1 MKKNRTFWLAAGLA
15 AVTILSACGQKGTP
29 EPAGGKNRESGKQE
43 SGVQD
48 SQEKQGEPGA
58 VEANTGSED
67 KPVTL
72 KLHHQATEGH
82 PYYVGA
88 EKFKELV
95 EEKTGG
101 SVTIEI
107 YPNNELASSSKAV
120 EGVQFGT
127 IDIALESSMTIG
139 NFVPEFGVL
148 DMPFLFENR
157 DQVYKAL
164 DGEVGQILA
173 DKAEQNGFKLLYYW
187 DNGFRN
193 ISNSKRAVNSVADLK
208 GLKIRVPESE
218 VFIST
223 FETLG
228 AIPTPMAWSE
238 VFTSL
243 QLGTVDGQE
252 NPNGHMI
259 AYKLY
264 EVQKNF
270 AITNHIFTAEPLI
283 MNLDGYNSLSDAQ
296 QTALM
301 EAAKE
306 AGDYQRT
313 LSADREQEFLDEIVA
328 NGVDVTEPDLAE
340 FKSAIQPVYD
350 KYQSSYGELL
360 DKILEITSK

>member
-1 MKKNRTFWLAAGLA
+1 MIKKRKRWWYLALMSAMMLC
-15 AVTILSACGQKGTP
+15 ACGKSDAT
-29 EPAGGKNRESGKQE
+29 A
-43 SGVQD
+43 QD
-48 SQEKQGEPGA
+48 SDNQQKEAASDGEKQI
-58 VEANTGSED
+58 V
-67 KPVTL
+67 L

-95 EEKTGG
+95 EEKTNGN
-101 SVTIEI
+101 VVIEI

-120 EGVQFGT
+120 EGVQLGT

-157 DQVYKAL
+157 DQVYAIL
-164 DGEVGQILA
+164 DGEVGQELA
-173 DKAEQNGFKLLYYW
+173 AKAEECGFKLLYYW

-193 ISNSKRAVNSVADLK
+193 ISNGKKPINSVEDLK

-218 VFIST
+218 VFITT

-264 EVQKNF
+264 EVQKYF
-270 AITNHIFTAEPLI
+270 AVTNHIFTAEPLI
-283 MNLDGYNSLSDAQ
+283 MNLDVFNSLSENQ
-296 QTALM
+296 RTAIM

-306 AGDYQRT
+306 AGDYQRK
-313 LSADREQEFLDEIVA
+313 LSADREQEFLDQVKD
-328 NGVDVTEPDLAE
+328 NGVEVTEPDLNA
-340 FKSAIQPVYD
+340 FKTAVGPVYD
-350 KYQSSYGELL
+350 KYKDTYGELL
-360 DKILEITSK
+360 TKILEITSK